1 VIWHLSQ
8 FNPVVVP
15 TPTVV
20 YDGIPNKQENPLS
33 NELILGNMNT
43 ALVVTKP
50 EYNLMLKNIQDRM
63 PAVTRDTS
71 NFHKSHS
78 QFMSVTLDVTAI
90 TPIRSIKH
98 TLAEIDRTKSA
109 LQEAYIGLRKKQVEL
124 KKKDRELE
132 SCTDPLD
139 RELLEIEI
147 LELNSHLE
155 GTQNHVNGA
164 LRKMNF
170 MVNQHKQLLEA
181 VGKNEITEEDY
192 EREESKYHIMTCM
205 KQALNAARSRNGMID
220 EGNLIYLFDLGINA
234 AQAQAEVF
242 AYLNMENQLISNG
255 NAPTHEM
262 TIRWLEA
269 CADKWQQDP
278 ATFAAR
284 RGFSVFDRSSLTNSP
299 ALEMAP
305 DPEQKAA

>member
-1 VIWHLSQ
+1 MSNDLI
-8 FNPVVVP
+8 
-15 TPTVV
+15 
-20 YDGIPNKQENPLS
+20 LS
-33 NELILGNMNT
+33 NMT
-43 ALVVTKP
+43 SALTIQKP

-63 PAVTRDTS
+63 PAVVKDTS

-78 QFMSVTLDVTAI
+78 QFMQVTLDVTAI

-109 LQEAYIGLRKKQVEL
+109 LQEAYIGLRKKQNEL
-124 KKKDRELE
+124 KKKERELE
-132 SCTDPLD
+132 SCTDELD

-147 LELNSHLE
+147 LEINSHIE

-192 EREESKYHIMTCM
+192 EREESRYHIMTCM

-255 NAPTHEM
+255 QAPTHEM
-262 TIRWLEA
+262 TMRWLEA
-269 CADKWQQDP
+269 CADKWEKDP
-278 ATFAAR
+278 ETFAKR
-284 RGFSVFDRSSLTNSP
+284 RGFSVFDRSSLTNTP
-299 ALEMAP
+299 LLEEAP
-305 DPEQKAA
+305 PPQGKAA

>member
-1 VIWHLSQ
+1 
-8 FNPVVVP
+8 
-15 TPTVV
+15 
-20 YDGIPNKQENPLS
+20 LS

-43 ALVVTKP
+43 ALAVTKP

-124 KKKDRELE
+124 KKKERELE
-132 SCTDPLD
+132 NCTDPLD

-170 MVNQHKQLLEA
+170 MVNQHKQLLEK

-192 EREESKYHIMTCM
+192 EKEESKYHIMTCM

-262 TIRWLEA
+262 TMRWLEA
-269 CADKWQQDP
+269 CADKWAKTLRLLLP
-278 ATFAAR
+278 AVA
-284 RGFSVFDRSSLTNSP
+284 SLYLMSSSLTNRVGLRP
-299 ALEMAP
+299 CGVE
-305 DPEQKAA
+305 

>member
-1 VIWHLSQ
+1 VDLQ
-8 FNPVVVP
+8 VVP
-15 TPTVV
+15 TPTAG
-20 YDGIPNKQENPLS
+20 YNSSPNKQENPLS

-109 LQEAYIGLRKKQVEL
+109 LQEAYISLRKKQNEL
-124 KKKDRELE
+124 KKKERDLE
-132 SCTDPLD
+132 ASTDALD

-170 MVNQHKQLLEA
+170 MVNQHAQLLEA

-192 EREESKYHIMTCM
+192 EKEESRYHIMTCM
-205 KQALNAARSRNGMID
+205 KQALNAARSRSGMID

-262 TIRWLEA
+262 TMRWLEA

>member
-1 VIWHLSQ
+1 
-8 FNPVVVP
+8 
-15 TPTVV
+15 
-20 YDGIPNKQENPLS
+20 LS
-33 NELILGNMNT
+33 NDLIISSMNT
-43 ALVVTKP
+43 ALTVQKP
-50 EYNLMLKNIQDRM
+50 EYNLMLKNIQDRL
-63 PAVTRDTS
+63 PAVQKDTS

-109 LQEAYIGLRKKQVEL
+109 LQEAYIGLRKKQNEL
-124 KKKDRELE
+124 KKKERELA
-132 SCTDPLD
+132 SCTDDLD

-170 MVNQHKQLLEA
+170 MVNQHKQLLEK
-181 VGKNEITEEDY
+181 VGKDEITEEDY
-192 EREESKYHIMTCM
+192 EREESRYHIMTCM

-255 NAPTHEM
+255 QAPTHEM
-262 TIRWLEA
+262 TMRWLEA
-269 CADKWQQDP
+269 CADKWEKDP
-278 ATFAAR
+278 AIFAAR

-299 ALEMAP
+299 LLEQAP
-305 DPEQKAA
+305 DPEQKVA

>member
-1 VIWHLSQ
+1 M
-8 FNPVVVP
+8 
-15 TPTVV
+15 
-20 YDGIPNKQENPLS
+20 S

>member
-1 VIWHLSQ
+1 M
-8 FNPVVVP
+8 
-15 TPTVV
+15 
-20 YDGIPNKQENPLS
+20 S
-33 NELILGNMNT
+33 NDLILGNMNT
-43 ALVVTKP
+43 ALAVTKP

-63 PAVTRDTS
+63 PAVTKDTS

-78 QFMSVTLDVTAI
+78 QFMQVTLDVTAI

-98 TLAEIDRTKSA
+98 TLAEIDRTRSA
-109 LQEAYIGLRKKQVEL
+109 LQEAYIGLRKKQNEL
-124 KKKDRELE
+124 KKKERDLE
-132 SCTDPLD
+132 ASTDALD
-139 RELLEIEI
+139 RERLEIEI

-170 MVNQHKQLLEA
+170 LVNQHKQLLEA

-205 KQALNAARSRNGMID
+205 KQALNAARSRSGMID

-262 TIRWLEA
+262 TMRWLEA
-269 CADKWQQDP
+269 CADKWEKDP
-278 ATFAAR
+278 ETFAAR
-284 RGFSVFDRSSLTNSP
+284 RGFSVFDPTSLTNTP
-299 ALEMAP
+299 QLES
-305 DPEQKAA
+305 K

>member
-1 VIWHLSQ
+1 LEILEAFQ
-8 FNPVVVP
+8 VV
-15 TPTVV
+15 TAG
-20 YDGIPNKQENPLS
+20 YDFTFHKQENPLS

-43 ALVVTKP
+43 AMVVTKP

-109 LQEAYIGLRKKQVEL
+109 LQEAYINLRKKQNEL
-124 KKKDRELE
+124 KKKERDLE
-132 SCTDPLD
+132 ASTDALD

-170 MVNQHKQLLEA
+170 MVNQHAQLLEA

-192 EREESKYHIMTCM
+192 EKEESRYHIMTCM

-262 TIRWLEA
+262 TMRWLEA
-269 CADKWQQDP
+269 CADKWEKDP
-278 ATFAAR
+278 ETFAAR
-284 RGFSVFDRSSLTNSP
+284 RGFSVFDPTSLTNTP
-299 ALEMAP
+299 QLEN
-305 DPEQKAA
+305 K

>member
-1 VIWHLSQ
+1 M
-8 FNPVVVP
+8 
-15 TPTVV
+15 
-20 YDGIPNKQENPLS
+20 S
-33 NELILGNMNT
+33 NDLIISNMQT
-43 ALVVTKP
+43 ALEVKKP
-50 EYNLMLKNIQDRM
+50 EYNLMLKNIAERL
-63 PAVTRDTS
+63 PAVQQDTS
-71 NFHKSHS
+71 NFYKSHS
-78 QFMSVTLDVTAI
+78 QFMQVALDVTAI

-109 LQEAYIGLRKKQVEL
+109 LQEAYIGMRKKQVEL
-124 KKKDRELE
+124 KKKQAELDA
-132 SCTDPLD
+132 CTDPLD
-139 RELLEIEI
+139 REMLEIEI

-170 MVNQHKQLLEA
+170 FVNQHKQLLEK
-181 VGKNEITEEDY
+181 VGKDQITEEDY
-192 EREESKYHIMTCM
+192 EREEAKYHIMTCM

-255 NAPTHEM
+255 QAPTHEM
-262 TIRWLEA
+262 TMRWLEA
-269 CADKWQQDP
+269 CADKWADDP
-278 ATFAAR
+278 AKFAAR

-299 ALEMAP
+299 LLEQAP
-305 DPEQKAA
+305 DPDEEAA

>member
-1 VIWHLSQ
+1 M
-8 FNPVVVP
+8 
-15 TPTVV
+15 
-20 YDGIPNKQENPLS
+20 S
-33 NELILGNMNT
+33 NDLIISNMQT
-43 ALVVTKP
+43 ALTIQKP
-50 EYNLMLKNIQDRM
+50 EYNLMLQNIQERM
-63 PAVTRDTS
+63 PAVTKDTS

-78 QFMSVTLDVTAI
+78 QFMQVTLDVTAI

-98 TLAEIDRTKSA
+98 TLAEIDRTKTA
-109 LQEAYIGLRKKQVEL
+109 LQEAYINMRKKQVEL
-124 KKKDRELE
+124 KKKQAELDKT
-132 SCTDPLD
+132 TDEFD

-192 EREESKYHIMTCM
+192 EREESRYHIMTCM

-255 NAPTHEM
+255 QAPTHEM
-262 TIRWLEA
+262 TMRWLEA
-269 CADKWQQDP
+269 CADKWQNDP
-278 ATFAAR
+278 ETFAKR
-284 RGFSVFDRSSLTNSP
+284 RGFSIFDRSSLTNTP
-299 ALEMAP
+299 LLEEAP
-305 DPEQKAA
+305 PPTTKAA

>member
-1 VIWHLSQ
+1 M
-8 FNPVVVP
+8 
-15 TPTVV
+15 
-20 YDGIPNKQENPLS
+20 S
-33 NELILGNMNT
+33 NDLIISSMNT
-43 ALVVTKP
+43 ALTVQKP
-50 EYNLMLKNIQDRM
+50 EYNLMLKNIQDRL
-63 PAVTRDTS
+63 PAVQKDTS

-109 LQEAYIGLRKKQVEL
+109 LQEAYIGLRKKQNEL
-124 KKKDRELE
+124 KKKERELA
-132 SCTDPLD
+132 SCTDDLD

-170 MVNQHKQLLEA
+170 MVNQHKQLLEK
-181 VGKNEITEEDY
+181 VGKDEITEEDY
-192 EREESKYHIMTCM
+192 EREESRYHIMTCM

-255 NAPTHEM
+255 QAPTHEM
-262 TIRWLEA
+262 TMRWLEA
-269 CADKWQQDP
+269 CADKWEKDP
-278 ATFAAR
+278 AIFAAR

-299 ALEMAP
+299 LLEQAP
-305 DPEQKAA
+305 DPEQKVA

>member
-1 VIWHLSQ
+1 M
-8 FNPVVVP
+8 
-15 TPTVV
+15 
-20 YDGIPNKQENPLS
+20 S
-33 NELILGNMNT
+33 NDLIINSMNT
-43 ALVVTKP
+43 ALTVQKP
-50 EYNLMLKNIQDRM
+50 EYNLMLKNIQDRL
-63 PAVTRDTS
+63 PAVQKDTS

-109 LQEAYIGLRKKQVEL
+109 LQEAYIGLRKKQNEL
-124 KKKDRELE
+124 KKKERELA
-132 SCTDPLD
+132 SCTDDLD

-170 MVNQHKQLLEA
+170 LVNQHKQLLEK
-181 VGKNEITEEDY
+181 VGKDEITEEDY
-192 EREESKYHIMTCM
+192 EKEESRYHIMTCM

-234 AQAQAEVF
+234 AQAQAEVL
-242 AYLNMENQLISNG
+242 AYLNTENQLISNG
-255 NAPTHEM
+255 TAPTHEM
-262 TIRWLEA
+262 TMRWLEA
-269 CADKWQQDP
+269 CANKWANNP

-299 ALEMAP
+299 MLEQTP
-305 DPEQKAA
+305 NPEQKVA

>member
-1 VIWHLSQ
+1 M
-8 FNPVVVP
+8 
-15 TPTVV
+15 
-20 YDGIPNKQENPLS
+20 S
-33 NELILGNMNT
+33 NDLILGNMNT
-43 ALVVTKP
+43 ALAVTKP

-109 LQEAYIGLRKKQVEL
+109 LQEAYIGLRKKQNEL
-124 KKKDRELE
+124 KKKERDLE
-132 SCTDPLD
+132 STTDPLD

-192 EREESKYHIMTCM
+192 EKEESRYHIMTCM

-262 TIRWLEA
+262 TMRWLEA

-299 ALEMAP
+299 LLEQAP

>member
-1 VIWHLSQ
+1 
-8 FNPVVVP
+8 
-15 TPTVV
+15 
-20 YDGIPNKQENPLS
+20 LS

-132 SCTDPLD
+132 NCTDPLD

-192 EREESKYHIMTCM
+192 EREESRYHIMTCM
-205 KQALNAARSRNGMID
+205 KQALNAARSRNGTID

-242 AYLNMENQLISNG
+242 AYLNMENQLISSG
-255 NAPTHEM
+255 TAPTHEM
-262 TIRWLEA
+262 TVRWLEA
-269 CADKWQQDP
+269 CADKWANDP

>member
-1 VIWHLSQ
+1 
-8 FNPVVVP
+8 
-15 TPTVV
+15 
-20 YDGIPNKQENPLS
+20 LS

-43 ALVVTKP
+43 ALAVTKP

-109 LQEAYIGLRKKQVEL
+109 LQEAYIGLRKKQNEL
-124 KKKDRELE
+124 KKKERDLE
-132 SCTDPLD
+132 TSTDALD

-155 GTQNHVNGA
+155 GTQNAVNGA
-164 LRKMNF
+164 IRKMNF
-170 MVNQHKQLLEA
+170 MVNQHAQLLEA

-192 EREESKYHIMTCM
+192 EKEEARYHIMTCM
-205 KQALNAARSRNGMID
+205 KQALNAARSRSGMID

-262 TIRWLEA
+262 TMRWLEA